1 MKLSLL
7 LTAALTTHHSTNTN
21 AFSMD
26 MNMSIM
32 GRSALSQQYKSVMS
46 IHNGLNSGGNSG
58 SMSYPR
64 MAPGEP
70 EPEVR
75 CDMIYT
81 YVVFLLIV
89 LLQL

>member
-7 LTAALTTHHSTNTN
+7 LTAALTTHHSTKTN

-46 IHNGLNSGGNSG
+46 IHHGLNSGG
-58 SMSYPR
+58 SYPR
-64 MAPGEP
+64 MAPPGEP

-81 YVVFLLIV
+81 YVDFLLLIV
-89 LLQL
+89 FIIAVIV